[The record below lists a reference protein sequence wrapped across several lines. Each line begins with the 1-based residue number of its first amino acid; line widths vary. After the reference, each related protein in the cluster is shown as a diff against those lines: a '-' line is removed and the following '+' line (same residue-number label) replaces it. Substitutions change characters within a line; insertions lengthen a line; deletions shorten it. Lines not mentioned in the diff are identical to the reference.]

1 MKDRWMRRIP
11 ILAMIA
17 LLGVVSC
24 AASDNDGHMD
34 AEASASGEAVIVY
47 FSATGNTRAVAEELS
62 EITGARSS
70 RSFRRRYIRR
80 LTLITG
86 IPIQGHTVRV
96 MMTRQ
101 DQR

>member
-34 AEASASGEAVIVY
+34 VEASASGEAVIVY

-62 EITGARSS
+62 EITGAP
-70 RSFRRRYIRR
+70 IVE
-80 LTLITG
+80 I
-86 IPIQGHTVRV
+86 IPEEI
-96 MMTRQ
+96 
-101 DQR
+101 